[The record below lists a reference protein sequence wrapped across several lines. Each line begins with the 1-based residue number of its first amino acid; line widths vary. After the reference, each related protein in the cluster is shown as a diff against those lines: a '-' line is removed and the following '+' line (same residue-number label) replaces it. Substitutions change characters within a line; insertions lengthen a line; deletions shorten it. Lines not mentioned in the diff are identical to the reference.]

1 VLTQLLREAVLL
13 RNLPGSLLLL
23 LLAQDLQLPALHHM
37 LLLLHLRHGECRLA
51 ATAEE
56 GGAVPAVAALLYR
69 TSPADLDQAAR
80 DCLVVLLV
88 PAPLLLLLLL
98 TGQCLLLRVLPK
110 MLLLLM
116 VQVAAA
122 TVQLVALQLL
132 LLLLVLLWML
142 LLLRQLRLMMF

>member
-13 RNLPGSLLLL
+13 RHLPGSLLLL

-37 LLLLHLRHGECRLA
+37 LLLLLHLRHGECRLA

-98 TGQCLLLRVLPK
+98 TGQCLLLRVLP
-110 MLLLLM
+110 
-116 VQVAAA
+116 
-122 TVQLVALQLL
+122 
-132 LLLLVLLWML
+132 
-142 LLLRQLRLMMF
+142 